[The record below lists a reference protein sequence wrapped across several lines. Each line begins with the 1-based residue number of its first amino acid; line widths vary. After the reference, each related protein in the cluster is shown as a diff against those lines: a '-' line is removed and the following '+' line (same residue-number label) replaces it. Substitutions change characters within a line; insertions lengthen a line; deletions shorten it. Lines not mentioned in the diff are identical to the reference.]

1 MIGSMQ
7 VIIRGS
13 MQVIMIVL
21 VGSMQGIMIGSKLAI
36 MIESKGSLPKKKDKL
51 GLLAQPRGGRVQ
63 KGLGVSNPL
72 NRFLKIC
79 LR

>member
-51 GLLAQPRGGRVQ
+51 GLFAQPKGGRDQ
-63 KGLGVSNPL
+63 KGLRVPNPL
-72 NRFLKIC
+72 NSFLRNC
-79 LR
+79 LK